1 MLFKLEHIKM
11 IEMGM
16 KNATRRIWKKPHVK
30 AGGVYPVQVRMF
42 QPKADCSFIKVN
54 AVYQQRLGDMTEA
67 DAKKE
72 GGYTLEEFKKDFET
86 VTKSTWDDDLIVWV
100 VEFKM
105 EKEGEVK
112 HGEMQKM

>member
-1 MLFKLEHIKM
+1 
-11 IEMGM
+11 
-16 KNATRRIWKKPHVK
+16 
-30 AGGVYPVQVRMF
+30 MF
-42 QPKADCSFIKVN
+42 QPKADCSFIRVN
-54 AVYQQRLGDMTEA
+54 AVYQQHLGDMTEA

-72 GGYTLEEFKKDFET
+72 GGYTLEEFKKVFET

-105 EKEGEVK
+105 KKEGEVK